1 MKYFPPKFYHQ
12 KGVQFICAFSL
23 CAGDIY
29 DHFNV
34 LLSLIYLFEQ
44 EKFEVIIRASRAF
57 SDDTGGVEKL
67 WKDCGDAIYSLEP
80 RLRSLG
86 LGSEVCLSPLIRASD
101 RMREKTQNHVGKN
114 MNLCGNL
121 LWSRYSPH
129 QVVK

>member
-86 LGSEVCLSPLIRASD
+86 LGSEVCLSPLTGHLI
-101 RMREKTQNHVGKN
+101 ECVGKN
-114 MNLCGNL
+114 MSNYVEIYCGVDTAL
-121 LWSRYSPH
+121 I
-129 QVVK
+129 K